1 MGSRDAGAEGR
12 QACSP
17 VGCGS
22 PALGKPSAGRDFG
35 NGKGLRRRRFEAL
48 FPLCDHPHIGLVGP
62 ALAAVLGGCCLRPW
76 WCVFCHLLSRGFLG
90 QLSKGEFEGGSS
102 AS

>member
-1 MGSRDAGAEGR
+1 MGSRVAGAEGR
-12 QACSP
+12 QAWSS

-22 PALGKPSAGRDFG
+22 PALGKHSVGRDFG
-35 NGKGLRRRRFEAL
+35 EGKGLCRRPFEAL

-76 WCVFCHLLSRGFLG
+76 KCVFCHLFSRGVSG
-90 QLSKGEFEGGSS
+90 
-102 AS
+102 